1 MKAPLRELACTAIV
15 VCFAVAGCGDTGR
28 ERLTVEAFARGKKAR
43 NIDIDGATLRLT
55 EAEVAFG
62 PLYLC
67 ATESADV
74 DLCETALAELLSTRT
89 CDALS
94 PQAQALGSLSATTG
108 SVRSGLFDYG
118 ISWTLTREGAQPS
131 EDSADGHSARL
142 AGTITLDDGPTLRF
156 RADIDAE
163 PLSAG
168 DAAVN
173 GLKARHELTRRSKSM
188 TVQFDPSAWLQRIK
202 LDRVLEIDPDEGG
215 ELRFEPGSQPYEAIL
230 QAMTANEPPV
240 LLWNEN

>member
-1 MKAPLRELACTAIV
+1 MSATLRARAWAALV
-15 VCFAVAGCGDTGR
+15 VSFALSGCGDTGR
-28 ERLTVEAFARGKKAR
+28 ERVTLDAFARGTKAR
-43 NIDIDGATLRLT
+43 NIEIEGATLRLT

-67 ATESADV
+67 ATESAEV

-94 PQAQALGSLSATTG
+94 PQSQALGPLSGTTG
-108 SVRSGLFDYG
+108 SVRSGFFDYG
-118 ISWTLTREGAQPS
+118 ISWTLTRKDAQPS
-131 EDSADGHSARL
+131 EDAADGHSARL

-156 RADIDAE
+156 RADIDAA

-173 GLKARHELTRRSKSM
+173 GLKARHELTPRSKSM
-188 TVQFDPSAWLQRIK
+188 TVQFDPSAWLKRIK
-202 LDRVLEIDPDEGG
+202 LDRVLEIEVDEQG
-215 ELRFEPGSQPYEAIL
+215 EVRFEPGSQPYEAIL
-230 QAMTANEPPV
+230 QAMTANEPPA